1 MGSPWLGS
9 QLQPSNCQTHP
20 GRGEEGLQSCLDWIF
35 LRARAPGGLVP
46 TLAKGH
52 FQTLDWSGNSF
63 CLFPIW
69 KSEMNNTMIINEPL
83 DKPDVSQR
91 HRVENHKVILDRYFR
106 VI

>member
-1 MGSPWLGS
+1 M
-9 QLQPSNCQTHP
+9 
-20 GRGEEGLQSCLDWIF
+20 
-35 LRARAPGGLVP
+35 
-46 TLAKGH
+46 
-52 FQTLDWSGNSF
+52 DWSQPWRRDTFKLLTGAETHF
-63 CLFPIW
+63 VYLLPIW